1 MSGTNSKDLEWLWE
15 NWSRSQGDRNTVES
29 TEEAATERAE
39 EEEEGV
45 ECDRSPTKLTFQK
58 KFFY

>member
-1 MSGTNSKDLEWLWE
+1 M
-15 NWSRSQGDRNTVES
+15 ES

-45 ECDRSPTKLTFQK
+45 ECDRRPTKLTFQK

>member
-45 ECDRSPTKLTFQK
+45 ERDIPTKLTFQK